1 MDINRWNELLTVIE
15 CGSLTAAAQ
24 KMGYTLPS
32 LSRNIAL
39 LEENQGFQL
48 LHRCKQGV
56 YPTSDC
62 INLLPYIKELLHTEK
77 CLEQFSASIRG
88 ADEGIINIGTAYRYY
103 YSWIAEVTSAF
114 RKLHPNVQFHIF
126 NGTSTDF
133 VQKLQDHQLDFCF
146 ISQRPGDYLWHP
158 LYKDS
163 LVALISNENQL
174 SRQSVVSAQIFCS
187 ESYIETCPGLDIDA
201 ARFFHNCNII
211 PNTEFTT
218 MDIQATYS
226 MVNANLGISLNNR
239 INIVPGYNNVSH
251 IDIANAPT
259 IEIGL
264 ACGSSLTP
272 AAQAFYEFALD
283 IIRS

>member
-39 LEENQGFQL
+39 LEENLGFQL

-56 YPTSDC
+56 YPTTDC
-62 INLLPYIKELLHTEK
+62 ISLLPYVKELLHTQK
-77 CLEQFSASIRG
+77 RLEQFSSSIRG
-88 ADEGIINIGTAYRYY
+88 ADEGTINIGTAYRYY
-103 YSWIAEVTSAF
+103 YSWISEVTSEF
-114 RKLHPNVQFHIF
+114 RKIHPNVQFHIY

-146 ISQRPGDYLWHP
+146 ISQRPGEYLWHP

-163 LVALISNENQL
+163 LVALISNKNQL
-174 SRQSVVSAQIFCS
+174 SQQPVVPARIFCS

-201 ARFFHNCNII
+201 ARFFHDCNII

-226 MVNANLGISLNNR
+226 MVEANLGISLNNR
-239 INIVPGYNNVSH
+239 INTVPGYSNVCH
-251 IDIANAPT
+251 VDIENSPV

-264 ACGSSLTP
+264 ACATNLTP

-283 IIRS
+283 NIRF